1 MKKVRVTVTVDR
13 CAWRALRDLAEESP
27 TKGRASVAD
36 VLRELIRKAL
46 GGLGQERA
54 Q

>member
-1 MKKVRVTVTVDR
+1 MGENVRVSFKVNR
-13 CAWRALRDLAEESP
+13 RWWRALRDLAEEAP

-46 GGLGQERA
+46 GER
-54 Q
+54 